1 MPSIT
6 RVISFVT
13 SAALAAGVLSSS
25 PVLAAQK
32 KSRVDPD
39 GPDPKVAV
47 TIGLAVG
54 AARYDSTGQGVCLEI
69 PEGTIY
75 GAPATLYSVRQTTDK
90 QRLNM
95 TLYRL
100 KTGGDMLTL
109 NVTVGKDTHSVSTVK
124 VGESGVPLGS
134 ATAKLERS
142 GSAGTLTIDAT
153 DPKGVKITGTVTCA
167 AFNRPLS
174 SNGL

>member
-1 MPSIT
+1 
-6 RVISFVT
+6 
-13 SAALAAGVLSSS
+13 
-25 PVLAAQK
+25 
-32 KSRVDPD
+32 
-39 GPDPKVAV
+39 
-47 TIGLAVG
+47 
-54 AARYDSTGQGVCLEI
+54 
-69 PEGTIY
+69 
-75 GAPATLYSVRQTTDK
+75 
-90 QRLNM
+90 
-95 TLYRL
+95 
-100 KTGGDMLTL
+100 MLTL

-124 VGESGVPLGS
+124 VGENGVALGS

>member
-1 MPSIT
+1 MLSTPP
-6 RVISFVT
+6 VISFVT
-13 SAALAAGVLSSS
+13 SAAIAAALSFS
-25 PVLAAQK
+25 PVVAAQK
-32 KSRVDPD
+32 KPRVDPD
-39 GPDPKVAV
+39 GPDPKVSV
-47 TIGLAVG
+47 TIALAVG

-69 PEGTIY
+69 PEGSIY
-75 GAPATLYSVRQTTDK
+75 AEPATLYSVRQTTDK

-100 KTGGDMLTL
+100 KKGGDMLTL

-124 VGESGVPLGS
+124 VGENGVALGS